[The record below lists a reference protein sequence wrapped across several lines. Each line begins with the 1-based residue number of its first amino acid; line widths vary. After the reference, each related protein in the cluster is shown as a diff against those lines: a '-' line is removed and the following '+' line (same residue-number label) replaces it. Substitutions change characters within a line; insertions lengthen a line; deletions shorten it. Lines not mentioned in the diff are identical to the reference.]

1 VGVELLGMTGAGMT
15 LMNNDEPE
23 VIWASDQATHEIEEA
38 QLALGEGPGLEA
50 FALGTMILEPDLARG
65 TARWPF
71 FRRAALDLGVGAL
84 FAFPLQVGVIRLGV
98 LSLYR
103 KDPGSLSDDQ
113 LADALVLADVAT
125 EDLLDLQAQGEVPW
139 RRSDPW
145 GQRARV
151 HQATGMIAVQL
162 GSSMTEAMAR
172 LRAHAFS
179 AGSTIYDI
187 ADDVI
192 SHRIRFEE

>member
-1 VGVELLGMTGAGMT
+1 MTGAGLT
-15 LMNNDEPE
+15 LMNQDEPE
-23 VIWASDQATHEIEEA
+23 VIWASDQATHGIEEA

-50 FALGTMILEPDLARG
+50 FGLGTTVLEPDLARG

-103 KDPGSLSDDQ
+103 RDPGSLSDDQ

-139 RRSDPW
+139 RRSDPG

-151 HQATGMIAVQL
+151 HQATGMISVQL
-162 GSSMTEAMAR
+162 DSTMADALAR
-172 LRAHAFS
+172 LRAHAYS
-179 AGSTIYDI
+179 AGSNIYDV
-187 ADDVI
+187 ANDVI
-192 SHRIRFEE
+192 SHRVRFEE